1 MNQRENHNFHGN
13 TWSYTVPHRKER
25 ICFACLTETLED
37 DAMIMVKKRPALAEA
52 LHLIQLQNFIDDLQ
66 SNIEIAVH
74 FTFVLIDLMES
85 SESSFASSAVEVFL
99 KLLSKMDSRDLLES
113 VLDHI
118 QKKMFHTENPKESL
132 PLIVLLGRLVKTF
145 PPLSG
150 ILCQEYEPIL
160 HGLINGLSLPD
171 EDVQSNTVY
180 LFVYLLVGP
189 WEALVPVSMQQAL
202 AQELVCLLH
211 TAKTPYLLR
220 NLMALLKNLISS
232 AELTKILMTLDL
244 NNLTLLTSLKKL
256 IISKDS
262 DLQRSA
268 LYVLSCILS
277 WDREDYCSAVINS
290 DIIEFMFEAL
300 HCQSPDQLKFVLD
313 CVESLCQFDLFYT
326 KCHAVYGL
334 ESLLYALDS
343 LLGRKNSEL
352 CRTAFS
358 ILATLLTRQPSNVPL
373 FINASS
379 VNSCLQLIGQG
390 VKQHHPEVFLTSLQ
404 SLSAIIRKSYL
415 LLPIPFEELEKILNL
430 MINKLLKAETSLSS
444 AIFEEKEG
452 HKGLIEN
459 RPSDPVE
466 IAALI
471 YGSCIQ
477 LVEECWDDPLT
488 CTTSY
493 VSPDSQP
500 KETSIQQ
507 FKDFIVNS
515 FVVKIVPLV
524 MRSIDKGGNPVL
536 CRQLQKLLL
545 SLYGTDNDRC
555 SQVLLQLTSEGLL
568 STVINRRAHVA
579 EMVEVEDQF
588 LLQLCHVLHEEDT
601 PEIPFPAWVDNAI
614 HKLKH
619 SLQDSIHLT
628 SEDTR
633 NLYVFLIY
641 HMCKLDDIPLT
652 GEEILEII
660 NNCVGSMYNPTQ
672 FSPLTKKQLVF
683 LWAFAVSLLQNNVDK
698 KSPAGDLVLR
708 TVCEEPAKEWYTHH
722 TAFLYWVFLDSEV
735 CHKAGPLVIDC
746 WLSGIADSY
755 KMDQD
760 DFIEV
765 LEENYHLFEMFANA
779 EFTEAFMMTLLSV
792 SSEVTTL
799 SSVILRNCLEKVME
813 VDSSD
818 DFILCVRAKGRQ
830 LLQDIFLRE
839 DKTLNEDHL
848 QNTLSIFLM
857 AFSALP
863 ASTDGRDLKLFY
875 HVCKWLC
882 EDTVDRHPE
891 LTEMCLRLI
900 ILFIEAS
907 DSLNNSVLPMM
918 AQNVSLLRTFEG
930 LLHSGD
936 SDSVSGLTFGIISY
950 LMDFTATQENL
961 HSYVTITVSLHP
973 LEKRL
978 KSSSPIM
985 QQCFLQVLAAS
996 FKCNFVSTVFKFS
1009 NVGRYI
1015 PDLRCP
1021 LISRDITCLFC
1032 YLQQFLVQECL
1043 KTKQAALWCLQAL
1056 ITYLSNTDVKLY
1068 EELHSHPWNTAML
1081 EVMVQLTDDNP
1092 MSIATTLDMLQLVL
1106 DNNTGHTLVTESLET
1121 MLIVSKFL
1129 KELKEKSLSSHLTDQ
1144 CCNLV
1149 KKFLQVVPVQCKQQ
1163 FQASFQVQE

>member
-1 MNQRENHNFHGN
+1 MQ
-13 TWSYTVPHRKER
+13 TT
-25 ICFACLTETLED
+25 
-37 DAMIMVKKRPALAEA
+37 
-52 LHLIQLQNFIDDLQ
+52 
-66 SNIEIAVH
+66 
-74 FTFVLIDLMES
+74 
-85 SESSFASSAVEVFL
+85 
-99 KLLSKMDSRDLLES
+99 MD
-113 VLDHI
+113 
-118 QKKMFHTENPKESL
+118 
-132 PLIVLLGRLVKTF
+132 
-145 PPLSG
+145 
-150 ILCQEYEPIL
+150 
-160 HGLINGLSLPD
+160 INCHPD

-268 LYVLSCILS
+268 L
-277 WDREDYCSAVINS
+277 
-290 DIIEFMFEAL
+290 
-300 HCQSPDQLKFVLD
+300 FVLD

-404 SLSAIIRKSYL
+404 SLSAIIR
-415 LLPIPFEELEKILNL
+415 
-430 MINKLLKAETSLSS
+430 
-444 AIFEEKEG
+444 
-452 HKGLIEN
+452 
-459 RPSDPVE
+459 
-466 IAALI
+466 
-471 YGSCIQ
+471 

-515 FVVKIVPLV
+515 FVEKIVPLV

-545 SLYGTDNDRC
+545 SLYGTDHDRC

-614 HKLKH
+614 HKLKRTC
-619 SLQDSIHLT
+619 I
-628 SEDTR
+628 R
-633 NLYVFLIY
+633 
-641 HMCKLDDIPLT
+641 PLT
-652 GEEILEII
+652 VEEILEII
-660 NNCVGSMYNPTQ
+660 NNCVGT
-672 FSPLTKKQLVF
+672 
-683 LWAFAVSLLQNNVDK
+683 
-698 KSPAGDLVLR
+698 GDLVLR

-735 CHKAGPLVIDC
+735 CLKAGPLVIDC

-755 KMDQD
+755 KMHQD

-779 EFTEAFMMTLLSV
+779 EFTEAFM
-792 SSEVTTL
+792 
-799 SSVILRNCLEKVME
+799 VME

-863 ASTDGRDLKLFY
+863 ASTDGRDLKLFH

-907 DSLNNSVLPMM
+907 DSLNNSMLPMM

-930 LLHSGD
+930 LLHRGD

-950 LMDFTATQENL
+950 LMDFTATQ
-961 HSYVTITVSLHP
+961 
-973 LEKRL
+973 
-978 KSSSPIM
+978 
-985 QQCFLQVLAAS
+985 
-996 FKCNFVSTVFKFS
+996 
-1009 NVGRYI
+1009 
-1015 PDLRCP
+1015 
-1021 LISRDITCLFC
+1021 
-1032 YLQQFLVQECL
+1032 
-1043 KTKQAALWCLQAL
+1043 
-1056 ITYLSNTDVKLY
+1056 
-1068 EELHSHPWNTAML
+1068 
-1081 EVMVQLTDDNP
+1081 
-1092 MSIATTLDMLQLVL
+1092 VL
-1106 DNNTGHTLVTESLET
+1106 DNNTGHALVTESLET
-1121 MLIVSKFL
+1121 MLIVSQFL
-1129 KELKEKSLSSHLTDQ
+1129 KEQKEKSPSSRLQDQ

-1149 KKFLQVVPVQCKQQ
+1149 KKVQ
-1163 FQASFQVQE
+1163 